1 MATPASG
8 AISLGDM
15 RTEITRGA
23 GAISMSEIRTR
34 YGGTDAISFNS
45 LYACEGWIQTNGIFT
60 SKYVTYDGWLSPST
74 GSVAPNDGSQ
84 TVVVTA
90 TAPGSKLYS
99 FYNLGGSD
107 SWLGIGNT
115 SSSSGLPTAG
125 YRGTDVIRVVTANT
139 NRTIGGT
146 AATNNTVYVTYVVA
160 GSGTIHNLV
169 QF

>member
-23 GAISMSEIRTR
+23 GAISMSEVRTR
-34 YGGTDAISFNS
+34 YGGAGAISFNS
-45 LYACEGWIQTNGIFT
+45 LYACEGWIQTNGSFT
-60 SKYVTYDGWLSPST
+60 NKYFSYTGWLSPST

-99 FYNLGGSD
+99 LSYFGSGD
-107 SWLGIGNT
+107 SFLGIGNT
-115 SSSSGLPTAG
+115 SSSDGLPTAG

-139 NRTIGGT
+139 NRTITGT
-146 AATNNTVYVTYVVA
+146 STNNTVSVTYAVA
-160 GSGTIHNLV
+160 GSGTIHNLI